1 MASHLTLIL
10 GGARS
15 GKSSHAEHLATF
27 ENRPVHFLP
36 TFDPTLCPGDP
47 AMAERIHL
55 HQSRRPSAWTTHEP
69 ANSNLPKTIEQ
80 LGDSLILIDCM
91 TLWLSGILATDD
103 AENALAHIDA
113 LCRALAQSPAHILC
127 VSNEL
132 GLAPVPSNPLARSF
146 RDLHGIMNQRIAHL
160 AHTVEW
166 VLAGIPVRIKPSR

>member
-15 GKSSHAEHLATF
+15 GKSAHAEHLAAS
-27 ENRPVHFLP
+27 ESRPVHFLP
-36 TFDPTLCPGDP
+36 TFDPTLCPDDP
-47 AMAERIHL
+47 SMAERIHL
-55 HQSRRPSAWTTHEP
+55 HQSRRPIGWTTHEP

-80 LGDSLILIDCM
+80 LGDSLMLIDCM
-91 TLWLSGILATDD
+91 TLWLSGILSTGD
-103 AENALAHIDA
+103 AENALANIDT

-146 RDLHGIMNQRIAHL
+146 RDLHGIMNQRLAHL

-166 VLAGIPVRIKPSR
+166 VLAGIPVRIKPAR

>member
-15 GKSSHAEHLATF
+15 GKSIHAEQLAMA

-36 TFDPTLCPGDP
+36 TFNPDLCPEDP
-47 AMAERIHL
+47 AMAERIEL
-55 HQSRRPSAWTTHEP
+55 HRTRRPASWTTHEP
-69 ANSNLPKTIEQ
+69 ARSHLHETINH
-80 LGDSLILIDCM
+80 LGDTVILIDCM
-91 TLWLSGILATDD
+91 TLWLSGILASTETHQ
-103 AENALAHIDA
+103 AIPHLDA
-113 LCRALAQSPAHILC
+113 LCHALAQSPAHILC

-160 AHTVEW
+160 ANTVEW
-166 VLAGIPVRIKPSR
+166 VLAGIPVRIKPAR